1 MVQTEKQYI
10 FIHTC
15 IKDHLEMPAIQ
26 SNEEGQEQLY
36 ENMDVLRSSMKKNL
50 IETEVE
56 SAF

>member
-1 MVQTEKQYI
+1 
-10 FIHTC
+10 
-15 IKDHLEMPAIQ
+15 MPAIQ